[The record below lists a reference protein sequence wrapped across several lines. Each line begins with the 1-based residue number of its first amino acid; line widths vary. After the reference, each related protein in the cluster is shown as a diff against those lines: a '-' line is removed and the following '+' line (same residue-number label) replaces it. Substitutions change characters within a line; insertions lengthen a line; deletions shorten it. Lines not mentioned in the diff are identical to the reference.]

1 MQIPSYTRMTPEQRK
16 LYLEVPLNGITL
28 VSGPPGTGKTVIA
41 LMRAAEA
48 AKGGTKVVV
57 GMFNHTLRAYVTKTE
72 AEFTMPIVKT
82 VDRIFRETWY
92 QLMPPP
98 FNDDSWVLLDVPFAE
113 KDEAKALGA
122 RWRTDFY
129 IPGRRGKGTWA
140 VEGATYRSTSA
151 TFSRWRPHA
160 PLPMEPDDR
169 RRIDWDRIALGL
181 LNVRQG
187 TNPVDWDHL
196 LIDEGQ
202 DFPPS
207 FYRALRAL
215 IQVFGHQRSGNPPS
229 VTVLA
234 DENQRLTTGL
244 NSRIEDIILALRIPE
259 DRHFKL
265 TQNFRN
271 TVQIARVAEHF
282 YSGAPTGK
290 PELPD
295 RNGGK
300 AELRR
305 FDTRDA
311 VCAFIQ
317 NFSASNEDQ
326 TIGVLVHDDNA
337 SRRWYCDALS
347 LRLGSETVHT
357 YEASGGK
364 AQADQIPFDEAG
376 AVLVLNRAS
385 CKGLEFDAVFVV
397 ETQDA
402 TVDQSAL
409 DFFRMGMYV
418 MCSRARNSLYLTFVA
433 QPEHSYPAL
442 AFMPNPETIT
452 RAG

>member
-1 MQIPSYTRMTPEQRK
+1 MQIPSYSRMTPEQRK
-16 LYLEVPLNGITL
+16 LYLEVPLDGVTL

-48 AKGGTKVVV
+48 AKSGTKVLV

-72 AEFTMPIVKT
+72 AEFTMPTVKT

-98 FNDDSWVLLDVPFAE
+98 FNDDAWVLLDVPFAE
-113 KDEAKALGA
+113 KEEAKALGA

-140 VEGATYRSTSA
+140 VEGETYRSASA
-151 TFSRWRPHA
+151 PFFRWRPHA
-160 PLPMEPDDR
+160 ALPMDVDDR
-169 RRIDWDRIALGL
+169 RRIDWERLAQGL
-181 LNVRQG
+181 LNVGQG
-187 TNPVDWDHL
+187 ANPVDWDHL
-196 LIDEGQ
+196 VIDEGQ

-207 FYRALRAL
+207 FYKALNAL
-215 IQVFGHQRSGNPPS
+215 IRVFGHERQGNPPS
-229 VTVLA
+229 ITVLA
-234 DENQRLTTGL
+234 DENQRLTAGV
-244 NSRIEDIILALRIPE
+244 NSRIEDIVRALSIPGE
-259 DRHFKL
+259 RHFRL
-265 TQNFRN
+265 VQNFRN

-282 YSGAPTGK
+282 YSGVPTGK

-305 FDTRDA
+305 FGTRDA

-326 TIGVLVHDDNA
+326 TIGVLVHDDNTA
-337 SRRWYCDALS
+337 RQWYCDTLGR
-347 LRLGSETVHT
+347 RLGGEWVHT
-357 YEASGGK
+357 YESSGGRD
-364 AQADQIPFDEAG
+364 QADQIPFDEAG
-376 AVLVLNRAS
+376 IVLVLNRAS

-397 ETQDA
+397 ETQNA
-402 TVDQSAL
+402 VVDQSAL

-418 MCSRARNSLYLTFVA
+418 MCSRARTWLFLTSVA
-433 QPEHSYPAL
+433 SPESTYPAL
-442 AFMPNPETIT
+442 ALMPGPDIIT